1 MDITI
6 PINGIRLNI
15 RTAVIIEIE
24 IEIENWYIFEKD
36 KRNRFYWV
44 VGGRIKINEN
54 SIEAAKRE
62 IKEELGIELEKI
74 DLKAIVESFFEL
86 DNENFH
92 EICFYYTGKYVDKL
106 ELSENFFIFSK
117 DEMEK
122 INIQP
127 KIIYDIINSKN
138 SEIIHLIINEW
149 KFKYIN
155 KAIFTSPNKR

>member
-15 RTAVIIEIE
+15 RTAVIIET
-24 IEIENWYIFEKD
+24 ENGYIFEKD

-44 VGGRIKINEN
+44 VGGRIQINEN
-54 SIEAAKRE
+54 SIKAAKRE
-62 IKEELGIELEKI
+62 VKEELGIELEKI
-74 DLKAIVESFFEL
+74 NLKAIVESFFEL

-138 SEIIHLIINEW
+138 SEIIHLIIDEW
-149 KFKYIN
+149 KFEYIN

>member
-15 RTAVIIEIE
+15 RTAVIIET
-24 IEIENWYIFEKD
+24 ENGYIFEKD

-44 VGGRIKINEN
+44 VSGRIQINEN

-62 IKEELGIELEKI
+62 VKEELGIELEEI
-74 DLKAIVESFFEL
+74 NLKAIVESFFGL

-92 EICFYYTGKYVDKL
+92 ELCFYYTGKYVEKL
-106 ELSENFFIFSK
+106 KLSENFYIFSK

-127 KIIYDIINSKN
+127 KIIHDIINSKN
-138 SEIIHLIINEW
+138 SEIIHLIINE
-149 KFKYIN
+149 
-155 KAIFTSPNKR
+155 